1 MNSPNEPSPTVKRVL
16 VPPAARQKCP
26 RNQWYVAA
34 GAAELGTGLCPRML
48 LGRPV
53 VMYRKADG
61 TPVALADRCPH
72 RGFPLSGG
80 VLKNDVIRCGYHG
93 MSFDASGAC
102 VNVPT
107 QDSVPRQM
115 RVTSYPIV
123 EKLMWLW
130 IWMGDPAKMDP
141 TLIPDL
147 GYENGNYHNS
157 FHKCYPIPG
166 NFQLLHENVLDATH
180 ASYLHTGVIDNAD
193 MSEVTATAP
202 ELEIRGNFIRT
213 SRTFKNFVP
222 SPLVAR
228 AYSLQE
234 GVPVDRYLATESH
247 LPSFCM
253 IVNRFTDPVNPQTII
268 SEQLGHIPI
277 TPASDT
283 TSYHFLGFSTTYPS
297 GGPED
302 VEFFRG
308 VIEKD
313 ALAVAAS
320 QSYFDESDADF
331 KEVSVKADEAA
342 LRGRRIIAEM
352 AASEEY

>member
-1 MNSPNEPSPTVKRVL
+1 MNSLTETSPTAKRVL
-16 VPPAARQKCP
+16 VPPAARQKFP
-26 RNQWYVAA
+26 RNHWYVAA
-34 GAAELGTGLCPRML
+34 GAAEIGTRLFPRLL

-61 TPVALADRCPH
+61 SPVALADRCPH
-72 RGFPLSGG
+72 RGFPLSEG
-80 VLKNDVIRCGYHG
+80 VLNNDVIRCGYHG

-107 QDSVPRQM
+107 QDSIPRQM

-123 EKLMWLW
+123 EKSMWLW

-141 TLIPDL
+141 SLIPDL

-157 FHKCYPIPG
+157 FHKCYPISG

-180 ASYLHTGVIDNAD
+180 ASYLHTGVIDNAA
-193 MSEVTATAP
+193 MGEVTATAP
-202 ELEIRGNFIRT
+202 ELEITGNFIRT
-213 SRTFKNFVP
+213 SRMFKQFVP
-222 SPLVAR
+222 TPLVAR

-234 GVPVDRYLATESH
+234 GVPIDRYLATESH

-253 IVNRFTDPVNPQTII
+253 IINRFTDPANPRTII

-302 VEFFRG
+302 IEFFRG
-308 VIEKD
+308 VIERD

-320 QSYFDESDADF
+320 QSYFEESDSNF

-352 AASEEY
+352 AAAEE

>member
-1 MNSPNEPSPTVKRVL
+1 MNSISELSSATKRVL
-16 VPPAARQKCP
+16 VPPAARQKFP

-34 GAAELGTGLCPRML
+34 GAAELGTSMLTRML

-53 VMYRKADG
+53 VMYRKVDG
-61 TPVALADRCPH
+61 TPVAMVDRCPH
-72 RGFPLSGG
+72 RGFPLSKG

-93 MSFDASGAC
+93 MKFDSSGAC
-102 VNVPT
+102 VYVPT
-107 QDSVPRQM
+107 QESVPRQM
-115 RVTSYPIV
+115 HVTSYPIV
-123 EKLMWLW
+123 EKSLWLW

-141 TLIPDL
+141 SLIPDL

-180 ASYLHTGVIDNAD
+180 VSYLHLGVIDNEEQ
-193 MSEVTATAP
+193 SEVTATAP
-202 ELEIRGNFIRT
+202 ELEVRGNFIRT
-213 SRTFKNFVP
+213 ARTFKNFIP
-222 SPLVAR
+222 SGLIAR
-228 AYSLQE
+228 TYCLQE
-234 GVPVDRYLATESH
+234 GVPVDRLLATETH
-247 LPSFCM
+247 LPSFVM
-253 IVNRFTDPVNPQTII
+253 VINRFTDPANPQKVI

-302 VEFFRG
+302 IEFFRG
-308 VIEKD
+308 VIDQD
-313 ALAVAAS
+313 ALAVASS
-320 QSYFDESDADF
+320 QAYFDESNENF

-342 LRGRRIIAEM
+342 LRGRRIVAEM
-352 AASEEY
+352 AAAEE